1 MRERRFGI
9 RKFSNAKVRLY
20 HPTLGRLDGA
30 TKDISNG
37 GIAVL
42 LDDIT
47 LPLEDR
53 EITLFLRPVNLDVL
67 FSVICLR
74 QSESTLV
81 FKFVE

>member
-9 RKFSNAKVRLY
+9 RKFSNAKIRLY

-30 TKDISNG
+30 TKDISSG

-42 LDDIT
+42 LDEQSIH
-47 LPLEDR
+47 LR
-53 EITLFLRPVNLDVL
+53 ETSFFLRPLNLDVL
-67 FSVICLR
+67 FAVTCLR

-81 FKFVE
+81 LKFDE

>member
-9 RKFSNAKVRLY
+9 RKYSNAKVRLY

-30 TKDISNG
+30 TKDISTG

-42 LDDIT
+42 LDERT
-47 LPLEDR
+47 LHLVDR
-53 EITLFLRPVNLDVL
+53 DSFFLRPLNLDVL
-67 FSVICLR
+67 FAVTCLR

-81 FKFVE
+81 LKFDD